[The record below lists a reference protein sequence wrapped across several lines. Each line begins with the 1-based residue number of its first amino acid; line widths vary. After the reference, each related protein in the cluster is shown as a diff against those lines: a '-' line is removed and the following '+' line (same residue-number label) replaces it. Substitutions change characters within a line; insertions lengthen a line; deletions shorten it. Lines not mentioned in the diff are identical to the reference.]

1 MDLPAPDESVE
12 KERTTGKRPFYQY
25 LLLAGLLLLVIW
37 LGWKAWRI
45 GRSGLALLE
54 HQEKAQTMLAGGWQQ
69 VDPDEAE
76 ALVYNLRHHVVILK
90 EESALFMPIAT
101 RLGWLP
107 RLGATLENAPQ
118 LMEMAN
124 AGTEAAAYLVRGLKP
139 GFALLQAEE
148 QDKPLLS
155 GMVEVLETA
164 GPDLAEAAGAME
176 RVAAARD
183 QIQRE
188 AELPGAIRELLAQ
201 FDQRRSLALDGLK
214 FAQVL
219 PALMGADGP
228 RAYLIIAQ
236 NQDELRA
243 TGGFI
248 SGVGTLRV
256 DGGQIVSLDF
266 LDANMVDNWQE
277 KPYDF
282 PPQPLYDLMALELFL
297 FRDAN
302 YWPDFPTSAEQALT
316 LYSYSQDTPPL
327 DGAIAIDQEFVS
339 LLLRATGPVEVPEL
353 DIRLN
358 HDNAL
363 QHMRQAW
370 GAEEGQSVGDWIV
383 NRKDFLAYMAGAIR
397 NRLERDAGSLDML
410 LLADTMQQAVEQKHI
425 QLYMRDPAVA
435 AVLDE
440 IGWDGRLENGPN
452 QDMLLVVDTN
462 VGYNKTNP
470 LVTTS
475 LEYDITLQEDGRA
488 QATLQ
493 LHYAHG
499 GPASGRPC
507 VQGRD
512 DVYGTGGSYEELI
525 QGCYFNYLRLYV
537 PTGTTLQDATRH
549 TAPAAAF
556 FNGRGWDRPAAIIDE
571 HPALTTIENF
581 FILPEG
587 EEVVSTYHYQ
597 LPVVVSQ
604 QDGQQQYRLNL
615 WPQAGA
621 PARPVTVRVTL
632 PAGATL
638 VSATPTPTSTSGQT
652 LTMEAVVE
660 SNMTMIVTY
669 E

>member
-1 MDLPAPDESVE
+1 MDLPVPDESVD
-12 KERTTGKRPFYQY
+12 KKSTTRKRPSYQY

-45 GRSGLALLE
+45 GRSGMALLE
-54 HQEKAQTMLAGGWQQ
+54 HQEEAQAMMAGGWQQ

-76 ALVYNLRHHVVILK
+76 ALVFNLRHHTTILK
-90 EESALFMPIAT
+90 EESALFMPVLT
-101 RLGWLP
+101 RLGWVP

-118 LMEMAN
+118 LMEMAD

-139 GFALLQAEE
+139 GFALLQGGE
-148 QDKPLLS
+148 QTTPLLA
-155 GMVEVLETA
+155 GMVEVLDTA
-164 GPDLAEAAGAME
+164 GPDITAAAGAME

-183 QIQRE
+183 QLTRE
-188 AELPGAIRELLAQ
+188 GELPGVARELLAQ
-201 FDQRRSLALDGLK
+201 FDQRRNLALDGLK

-228 RAYLIIAQ
+228 RTYLIIAQ

-248 SGVGTLRV
+248 SGVGTLHL
-256 DGGQIVSLDF
+256 DGGQIVALDF
-266 LDANMVDNWQE
+266 LDANLIDNWQE

-316 LYSYSQDTPPL
+316 LYSYSQDVPPL
-327 DGAIAIDQEFVS
+327 DGVIAIDQEFVA
-339 LLLRATGPVEVPEL
+339 LLLQATGPVDVPEL
-353 DIRLN
+353 GITLN

-370 GAEEGQSVGDWIV
+370 GAEEGQLLGDWV
-383 NRKDFLAYMAGAIR
+383 TNRKDFLAHMAGALR
-397 NRLERDAGSLDML
+397 TRLERDAGSMDML
-410 LLADTMQQAVEQKHI
+410 LLADTMQRAVEQKHI

-435 AVLDE
+435 TILDQ
-440 IGWDGRLENGPN
+440 IDWDGRLENGRN
-452 QDMLLVVDTN
+452 QDMLLLVDTN

-470 LVTTS
+470 LITTR
-475 LEYDITLQEDGRA
+475 LAYDVTLQEDGRA
-488 QATLQ
+488 QARLQ
-493 LHYAHG
+493 LHYTHS
-499 GPASGRPC
+499 GPTSGQPC

-512 DVYGTGGSYEELI
+512 NVYGTGGSYEDLI
-525 QGCYFNYLRLYV
+525 QGCYFNYLRLYT
-537 PTGTTLQDATRH
+537 PAGTTLQDATRH

-581 FILPEG
+581 FIVPEG
-587 EEVVSTYHYQ
+587 EEVVSTYNYE

-604 QDGQQQYRLNL
+604 QDGRQQYQLNL

-632 PAGATL
+632 PAGTTF
-638 VSATPTPTSTSGQT
+638 VSANPAPTSVSGQT
-652 LTMEAVVE
+652 VTLEATVE
-660 SNMTMIVTY
+660 SATTIIVTY